1 MQKSLQKS
9 DLNSLGIKKV
19 RKNISRKILIIEV
32 DKSDIAG
39 VGVLSLKTLS
49 SKALSSKEHWSNG
62 TLVERNLG
70 RTEPLAYPEILFG
83 GGQIEQRVNFMNYI
97 SIY

>member
-32 DKSDIAG
+32 DKSDIADTSKLLNITKLGNYSVKCRLPVDHTKCQG
-39 VGVLSLKTLS
+39 VIGPVSLDTDMVDL
-49 SKALSSKEHWSNG
+49 
-62 TLVERNLG
+62 
-70 RTEPLAYPEILFG
+70 
-83 GGQIEQRVNFMNYI
+83 EQAI
-97 SIY
+97 KSQ